1 MPWTDD
7 KLGRDKYGY
16 MLDSVIK
23 NSNLFRRVSEESL
36 VIAINSNYGS
46 GKSTFL
52 DMWSKHLVRELDSPS
67 KSLVIKLNAW
77 STDDYENALI
87 PFVHCIN
94 KGIETIRNK
103 NVRSILDDKLI
114 EDFRKA
120 SLNSILR
127 FGRKIVDHS
136 LEKNLGFNS
145 EDVKA
150 EIDKFKSDFTNN
162 GLPAFN
168 SILSEYDEYL
178 SSKEQ
183 FKNSLKEI
191 ASEIPIIILID
202 ELDRCRPTYAIETL
216 EVIKHYFDVENV
228 TYVFATDIE
237 QLSHSVGTIYGQNM
251 DAQGYL
257 RKFFDVVVTLPKPSI
272 SYYIE
277 MKYNSLASEVFGP
290 LSVNYSPEISNVAS
304 EFGLTLRE
312 IDSLLPA
319 IHLLF
324 ISIKEEIEKISR
336 NGEFYRK
343 FVSIVFYFLFL
354 KHKKPNIYD
363 FLINEIFVI
372 DDEKVPNTQQRG
384 VMTMIKLLSEGKNQS
399 YKSLEELKSDDFIN
413 YLSNTIDIIS
423 FRMNPRP
430 PSLGSFI
437 HNYIESSLVVAS
449 KLK

>member
-23 NSNLFRRVSEESL
+23 NSKLFRRVSEESL

-52 DMWSKHLVRELDSPS
+52 DMWSEHLIGELDSPR

-87 PFVHCIN
+87 PFVHGIN
-94 KGIETIRNK
+94 KGIDTIDNK
-103 NVRSILDDKLI
+103 EIRIRLEDRLI

-127 FGRKIVDHS
+127 FGRKMVDYS

-237 QLSHSVGTIYGQNM
+237 QLSHSIGTIYGQNM
-251 DAQGYL
+251 DSQGYL
-257 RKFFDVVVTLPKPSI
+257 RKFFDVIVTLPKPSI
-272 SYYIE
+272 NDYIE
-277 MKYNSLASEVFGP
+277 MKYSNLSNEIFGNI
-290 LSVNYSPEISNVAS
+290 SANYSPIISNVAS
-304 EFGLTLRE
+304 EFSLSLRE
-312 IDSLLPA
+312 IDSLMPS
-319 IHLLF
+319 IHLLLINLKEKIGMISRNLEFYQKF
-324 ISIKEEIEKISR
+324 ISI
-336 NGEFYRK
+336 F
-343 FVSIVFYFLFL
+343 FYFFFL
-354 KHKKPNIYD
+354 KHKKQNVYD
-363 FLINEIFVI
+363 LLLNETFGL
-372 DDEKVPNTQQRG
+372 DDIRIPKTQQVG
-384 VMTMIKLLSEGKNQS
+384 VITMIKLLSNGKNQS
-399 YKSLEELKSDDFIN
+399 FMSLKEFNSDDFIN
-413 YLSNTIDIIS
+413 YLSNTIEIIS
-423 FRMNPRP
+423 FRMEPQQS
-430 PSLGSFI
+430 SLGNFI
-437 HNYIESSLVVAS
+437 HNFIESSFIIVS
-449 KLK
+449 KLE